1 MSTTPAPK
9 PRPKNLTFNS
19 AGDLFDYV
27 AEQMRPLSVGMD
39 SIFNDFPSN
48 YLRLGIQQSGWPR
61 ANILETTSTED
72 VRAGNRS
79 YLLELAL
86 AGIPKKDIKIS
97 VLDNIL
103 TVAYEK
109 DDVTGTD
116 PRGDRQYIHQEVAYR
131 SFNRSWKLGPDIQVG
146 KAGYEDGVL
155 TINFTRVAPEEP
167 EARLIEIK

>member
-9 PRPKNLTFNS
+9 PRSKNLTFSS

-39 SIFNDFPSN
+39 SIFSDFPSN
-48 YLRLGIQQSGWPR
+48 YLRLGIQQTGWPR

-72 VRAGNRS
+72 VHAGTKT

-86 AGIPKKDIKIS
+86 AGIPKEEIKVS

-131 SFNRSWKLGPDIQVG
+131 SFSRSWKLGPDVQVG
-146 KAGYEDGVL
+146 EASHEDGVL
-155 TINFTRVAPEEP
+155 TISFTRVTPKEP
-167 EARLIEIK
+167 EPRSIEIK